1 MIDVLIRFQLNIY
14 GALSL
19 VVLFV
24 IIKIRTDVD
33 NFPKRLLRGIIIT
46 NIAALAIEP
55 VTFLTDGASG
65 DLAYL
70 LGIYSNALLYM
81 MAPLL
86 IGLWLNYVDYKIH
99 GDIARLR
106 RRYFHMHGVI
116 IVFCLLV
123 INMFTPVF
131 YEIDAVSNRYETG
144 PFLLVHHLIVYL
156 MYAYAIVMVAT
167 NKSGEYKRRLII
179 VLMFF
184 AIPFMGSIL
193 QLMNAYLFFTW
204 PTLGLGALV
213 AYVFLETSTG
223 ARDFL
228 TGLYSRQSFED
239 YIEMMIERRVLFS
252 LLLIDLDAF
261 KTINDTVG
269 HVKGDKVLIRFSE
282 VLRTVFKDVT
292 MIARLAGDEFVI
304 VFEEGKASFSGE
316 AIDEIG
322 TLLRSSEVPEVTTLS
337 FSYGHHRHLPGMD
350 LDDVYSAADAKM
362 YEMKRSN

>member
-1 MIDVLIRFQLNIY
+1 MIDELIRFQLNIY
-14 GALSL
+14 ATLSL

-33 NFPKRLLRGIIIT
+33 NFPKRLIRGIIGT
-46 NIAALAIEP
+46 NIAALMIEP

-86 IGLWLNYVDYKIH
+86 IGLWLNYVDYKIN
-99 GDIARLR
+99 GDIERLKR
-106 RRYFHMHGVI
+106 RFFHMHGVVI
-116 IVFCLLV
+116 IFCLLV
-123 INMFTPVF
+123 LNMFTPVF

-156 MYAYAIVMVAT
+156 MYAYAIVLVAR
-167 NKSGEYKRRLII
+167 NKSGEHRRSLII
-179 VLMFF
+179 ILMFF
-184 AIPFMGSIL
+184 VIPFLGSIL
-193 QLMNAYLFFTW
+193 QLVNAFLFFTW

-239 YIEMMIERRVLFS
+239 YIEMLIERRVLFS
-252 LLLIDLDAF
+252 LLLIDLDGF
-261 KTINDTVG
+261 KAINDTVG

-282 VLRTVFKDVT
+282 ILRTVFKDVT
-292 MIARLAGDEFVI
+292 MIARLAGDEFVV
-304 VFEEGKASFSGE
+304 VFEEGKASFDEQDVAGITDLLCASPIPE
-316 AIDEIG
+316 A
-322 TLLRSSEVPEVTTLS
+322 TTLA
-337 FSYGHHRHLPGMD
+337 FSYGYQRHLPGMD
-350 LDDVYSAADAKM
+350 LDGLYSAADAKM
-362 YEMKRSN
+362 YAMKRSR

>member
-1 MIDVLIRFQLNIY
+1 MIDELIRFQLNIY
-14 GALSL
+14 ATLSL

-33 NFPKRLLRGIIIT
+33 NFPKRLMRGIIIT
-46 NIAALAIEP
+46 NIAALVIEP

-86 IGLWLNYVDYKIH
+86 IGLWLNYVDYKIN
-99 GDIARLR
+99 GDAERLR
-106 RRYFHMHGVI
+106 RRMFHMHGVI

-123 INMFTPVF
+123 VNMFTPVF
-131 YEIDAVSNRYETG
+131 YEIDAVSNRYGAG
-144 PFLLVHHLIVYL
+144 PFLLIHHMITYL
-156 MYAYAIVMVAT
+156 MYAYAIVLVLI
-167 NKSGEYKRRLII
+167 NKSGENRRRLII
-179 VLMFF
+179 VLTFF
-184 AIPFMGSIL
+184 VIPFAGSIL
-193 QLMNAYLFFTW
+193 QLINAYLFFTW
-204 PTLGLGALV
+204 PTLGLGVLV

-239 YIEMMIERRVLFS
+239 YVDMMIERRIRFS
-252 LLLIDLDAF
+252 LLLIDLDGF

-269 HVKGDKVLIRFSE
+269 HVKGDKVLIRFSQI
-282 VLRTVFKDVT
+282 LGTVFKDVY
-292 MIARLAGDEFVI
+292 MIARLAGDEFV
-304 VFEEGKASFSGE
+304 VVLEEGRASFGE
-316 AIDEIG
+316 QDVKHIMDLCRASPIPEIA
-322 TLLRSSEVPEVTTLS
+322 TLA
-337 FSYGHHRHLPGMD
+337 FSYGYHRHLPGMD
-350 LDDVYSAADAKM
+350 LDDLYSAADAKM